1 MKIAEVVATF
11 PPHHGGMGYVC
22 FYNAMELARRG
33 HDVTV
38 FTLDRGQAPLG
49 NAPEE
54 FRVKR
59 LRTPLSMGDGGIVPQ
74 LFTLTKGFDVVHL
87 HYPFYGGAEYVYL
100 ASLLRGQR
108 YLLTYHMDVY
118 GDTLLKNAIIRTYEA
133 VFMKRI
139 IRGAALVGALTP
151 EHIKS
156 SKAARFIDWN
166 RVVEMPNGV
175 DTERFSPGRRD
186 ASLVKKY
193 GLEERTVVLFVG
205 NLQPFKG
212 LHLLMEAV
220 SRTRKRDLVLLVVGG
235 GYGERE
241 YRRRVREMGL
251 EDRVIFAGPK
261 SRDLPEHY
269 RLGDFLVLPS
279 THSEAFPLVVLEAM
293 ASGIPAIVSSLPGP
307 SGLVREG
314 TDGLVVR
321 VGDVEDLRE
330 KIEYLAG
337 NTGIRSAMGRE
348 ARKKVVE
355 RYGWKSIGDRLEST
369 LMRLCAP

>member
-22 FYNAMELARRG
+22 FYNAMELVRRG

-38 FTLDRGQAPLG
+38 FTLDRGQGPLG
-49 NAPEE
+49 DTPGR
-54 FRVKR
+54 FTVKR

-118 GDTLLKNAIIRTYEA
+118 GDTLLKNAIIRAYEA

-156 SKAARFIDWN
+156 SKAARFIDWK

-251 EDRVIFAGPK
+251 DDRVIFAGPK

-314 TDGLVVR
+314 TDGLVAR